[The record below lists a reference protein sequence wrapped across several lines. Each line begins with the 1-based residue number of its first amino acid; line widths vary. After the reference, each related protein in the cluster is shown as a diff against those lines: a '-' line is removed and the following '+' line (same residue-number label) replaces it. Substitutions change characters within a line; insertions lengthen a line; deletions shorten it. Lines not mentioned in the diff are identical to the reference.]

1 MLRDSQIPS
10 MEQFYRGIIYF
21 CPARAQG
28 TLPDLGKTF
37 VFINITRICATLQW
51 KVQFEYLNTTVNVS
65 WYCPISNMQ
74 RPGFAS
80 KFAYTVWVV
89 KPNKIQKFFS
99 TLQKQILK
107 EFLPD
112 DLRSSLS
119 KPYLWPFCMALKYW
133 RQISLTFSEERSAN
147 PNTMLSIDGLFVSTI
162 SE

>member
-1 MLRDSQIPS
+1 MVCARISQFS
-10 MEQFYRGIIYF
+10 
-21 CPARAQG
+21 AQG

-37 VFINITRICATLQW
+37 VFINIARICAALKW

-65 WYCPISNMQ
+65 WYCPTPISNLQ
-74 RPGFAS
+74 RPGLAS
-80 KFAYTVWVV
+80 KFAYTIWVV
-89 KPNKIQKFFS
+89 KPNKIQKILA
-99 TLQKQILK
+99 LQKQFLI